1 MDFDASLYDETNNL
15 QYKTGEE
22 LINKIKEENYD
33 KYVNLLIILRLLLIR
48 LLMIF
53 KIQI

>member
-33 KYVNLLIILRLLLIR
+33 KYVIY
-48 LLMIF
+48 
-53 KIQI
+53 